1 MSSAVSLSSGRRPS
15 ADATCWSTLRRLAD
29 GVNRL
34 RYAVLN
40 AERHNRTTMLFVAQV
55 AAGADRSRLFVV
67 PCSDLF
73 VRSIRAWLAETGLD
87 DRADLDLS
95 LIEEN
100 ERVLQIALGHL
111 LGEERLFGFGA
122 GAAR

>member
-1 MSSAVSLSSGRRPS
+1 LPRSPPAPTDHDYSSFPAPTCSS
-15 ADATCWSTLRRLAD
+15 
-29 GVNRL
+29 
-34 RYAVLN
+34 
-40 AERHNRTTMLFVAQV
+40 E
-55 AAGADRSRLFVV
+55 
-67 PCSDLF
+67 
-73 VRSIRAWLAETGLD
+73 IRAWLAETGLD

-111 LGEERLFGFGA
+111 LGEERLFDFGA

>member
-1 MSSAVSLSSGRRPS
+1 
-15 ADATCWSTLRRLAD
+15 LAD

-34 RYAVLN
+34 RYAVLS
-40 AERHNRTTMLFVAQV
+40 AERRNRTTMLFVAQV
-55 AAGADRSRLFVV
+55 AAGADRSQLFVV

-111 LGEERLFGFGA
+111 LGEERLFDFGA